1 MPYPVP
7 YPSEVAVSPEFEP
20 VDSAE
25 STLERVEWSC
35 DSACEVCSVDA
46 DSVRHSSVRQE
57 FRAATVEA
65 EAEAG

>member
-7 YPSEVAVSPEFEP
+7 YLSEVAVSPEFDL

-25 STLERVEWSC
+25 STREKVEWSC

-46 DSVRHSSVRQE
+46 DSVRRISVRQE